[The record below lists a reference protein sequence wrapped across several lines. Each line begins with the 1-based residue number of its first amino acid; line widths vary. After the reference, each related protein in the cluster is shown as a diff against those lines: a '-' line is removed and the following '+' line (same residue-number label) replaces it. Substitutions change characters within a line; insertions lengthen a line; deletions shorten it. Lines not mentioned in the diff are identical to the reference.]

1 MRMKVEALKVK
12 EMYKSEL
19 NFVKPTAG
27 NLVEKKYKVGV

>member
-19 NFVKPTAG
+19 VKPTAG
-27 NLVEKKYKVGV
+27 DLVEKKYKVGA